1 MRFMSELIY
10 PDISYKLNGVL
21 FSVHNKLG
29 QFRSEKEYGDLIESY
44 FKKLNINYERE
55 KVLPSSFDNDQKRNR
70 VDFLVEDKII
80 LELKAKR
87 FIDKEDYYQ
96 MKRYLLSL
104 NKPLGILVNFRR
116 KYITPKRIV
125 NFS

>member
-1 MRFMSELIY
+1 MTELLH
-10 PDISYKLNGVL
+10 PDLSYKLNGIL
-21 FSVHNKLG
+21 FKVHNELG
-29 QFRSEKEYGDLIESY
+29 QFRAENEYGDLIENY
-44 FKKLNINYERE
+44 LKKDGLSYERE
-55 KVLPSSFDNDQKRNR
+55 KVLPVSFENDQQRNR

-80 LELKAKR
+80 LELKAKN
-87 FIDKEDYYQ
+87 FVDKEDYYQ
-96 MKRYLLSL
+96 IKRYLAAL